1 MSVEIIHDSKREIA
15 ALICNTDMEAFGP
28 IFTGPGCAED
38 AADFLDWL
46 QRNPQPIY
54 MNVALQP
61 PTASDPRQFSE
72 VALEEAHE
80 RWQEADDRQRGVE
93 A

>member
-1 MSVEIIHDSKREIA
+1 MAVEIIHDRQREIA
-15 ALICNTDMEAFGP
+15 ALICNTEMEAFGP

-46 QRNPQPIY
+46 KEHPQPIY
-54 MNVALQP
+54 SNIGGID
-61 PTASDPRQFSE
+61 TASDPRQFGDE
-72 VALEEAHE
+72 ALDNAYR
-80 RWQEADDRQRGVE
+80 RWLDAEDARRGVE

>member
-1 MSVEIIHDSKREIA
+1 MAVEIAHDTHRQVA
-15 ALICNTDMEAFGP
+15 VLYCNTTDRAFGP

-54 MNVALQP
+54 MNMP
-61 PTASDPRQFSE
+61 GTFSSDARELSD
-72 VALEEAHE
+72 VALEEARD
-80 RWQEADDRQRGVE
+80 RWQKAADRYRGVE